1 MQVYTLVLPVAVV
14 GFAVVAAVGL
24 QVTEGF
30 YLLPPAAAA
39 KLSLRPPPR
48 LPPSSVTGRLSEP
61 PWGNVGVR
69 VGGRM

>member
-1 MQVYTLVLPVAVV
+1 MLVYILVLPIAVV
-14 GFAVVAAVGL
+14 GFAVVAVVGL
-24 QVTEGF
+24 QVTVGF

-39 KLSLRPPPR
+39 KLPLRLPPL